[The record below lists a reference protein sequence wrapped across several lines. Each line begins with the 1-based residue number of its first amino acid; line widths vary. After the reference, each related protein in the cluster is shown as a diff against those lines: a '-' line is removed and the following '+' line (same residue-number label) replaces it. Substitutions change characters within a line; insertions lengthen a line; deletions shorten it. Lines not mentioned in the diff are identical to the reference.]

1 MIKKIRFATACV
13 ALVAAIMLVPQVSAQ
28 RSTYWKQRATL
39 FELLPIDS
47 NDIVFLGNSIT
58 DGGEWAELIGS
69 PDVKNRGISGDVVS
83 GVIERLDAVVG
94 GRPAKIFMLIGV
106 NDVSHDLTAEQIV
119 EQYETLVKKIREAS
133 PTTKLYLQSV
143 MPVDTDFNIYKNLN
157 GRDHKIPA
165 VNAGIRRIAK
175 DYGVQ
180 YIDLWP
186 ALADKRGRLDKKYTN
201 DGLHLTGPGY
211 KRWVDVV
218 RPYVEE

>member
-1 MIKKIRFATACV
+1 MAA
-13 ALVAAIMLVPQVSAQ
+13 ALLLAPQADAQ

-39 FELLPIDS
+39 FELLPVDS

-83 GVIERLDAVVG
+83 GVIERLGPVVDG
-94 GRPAKIFMLIGV
+94 KPAKIFLLIGV
-106 NDVSHDLTAEQIV
+106 NDVSHDLTADAIV
-119 EQYETLVKKIREAS
+119 QQYETLVKKIREAS
-133 PTTKLYLQSV
+133 PSTKLYLQSV
-143 MPVDTDFNIYKNLN
+143 MPVDTDFNIFKNLN

-165 VNAGIRRIAK
+165 VNDGIRRIAN
-175 DYGVQ
+175 DYGLT

-186 ALADKRGRLDKKYTN
+186 ALADKRGRLDNKYTN

-211 KRWVDVV
+211 KRWVEAI